1 MKFVREMIV
10 EQLGIS
16 EDQITPEARL
26 EQDLGADSLDVAE
39 MTLTLETEFNISIP
53 DANLDRD
60 PSVDMLCEALS
71 DVLHPEQKVD

>member
-16 EDQITPEARL
+16 EEQITPEARL
-26 EQDLGADSLDVAE
+26 GQDLGADSLDIAE
-39 MTLTLETEFNISIP
+39 MTLALETEFNISIP
-53 DANLDRD
+53 DANLDPD
-60 PSVDMLCEALS
+60 PSVDMLCEVLS